1 MCVCGVCVRCV
12 VCVWCACG
20 VRACVWCASVLAP
33 QLAGAGCRRREGW
46 RRAGL
51 EAQCGC
57 GGACGCGCTCDDE
70 EGLLGLHKALEQGH
84 DVVHVA
90 NLPVGDQDARPL
102 ELARLRLLVLYKVGR
117 DVPSLDLHALG
128 ELDLVGE
135 RLAILHH
142 GRAVG
147 ARPLEAVGD
156 RTPHLL
162 RARRDDRNVAD
173 FVVVGHRLRHGLRSE
188 RTSRVDATQDNMGQ
202 ANRGP
207 RAVA

>member
-1 MCVCGVCVRCV
+1 MRVWRVCSVCGVRV
-12 VCVWCACG
+12 VCVWCAC
-20 VRACVWCASVLAP
+20 VCVMCVCAGAAAGRRGLSPARG
-33 QLAGAGCRRREGW
+33 LAGGAPGW
-46 RRAGL
+46 RRGAG
-51 EAQCGC
+51 AAA
-57 GGACGCGCTCDDE
+57 GGGCGCTCDDE
-70 EGLLGLHKALEQGH
+70 EGLLGLHEALEQGH

-90 NLPVGDQDARPL
+90 DLPVGDQDARPL

-162 RARRDDRNVAD
+162 RARRDDRHIAD
-173 FVVVGHRLRHGLRSE
+173 FVVVGDRLRHGLRPEQASH
-188 RTSRVDATQDNMGQ
+188 VDATQDNAG
-202 ANRGP
+202 AG
-207 RAVA
+207 